1 MAHHGRSR
9 CVIGAGT
16 RVGSRSPN
24 RRDLRLCLPGTWP
37 CTDCS
42 VTGLLYLDPPQML
55 SGYRLAASDRRDR
68 DGGVKRRRR
77 GCRVPVWGRAET
89 MALRGRSSLGD
100 TVWLGGH
107 AGSLGSADPLEDPR
121 CPSQVSHRVGG
132 AACGCLHRD
141 RFRSRRRLL
150 RAAGDARLSGLAREW
165 PTAAA
170 DLTCGRAGCI
180 WLS

>member
-1 MAHHGRSR
+1 MENPEQNKQMTRSL
-9 CVIGAGT
+9 
-16 RVGSRSPN
+16 PN

-37 CTDCS
+37 RTDCL
-42 VTGLLYLDPPQML
+42 VMGLLSLDPPQML
-55 SGYRLAASDRRDR
+55 SAYRLAGSDRRNR
-68 DGGVKRRRR
+68 GVGPRREATAT
-77 GCRVPVWGRAET
+77 GYWCWFGQAET
-89 MALRGRSSLGD
+89 MALRSRSSPGEN
-100 TVWLGGH
+100 VWLGGH

-121 CPSQVSHRVGG
+121 CPPQVSRRVGG

-150 RAAGDARLSGLAREW
+150 RAAGDARLSGLARQW
-165 PTAAA
+165 SAAAA